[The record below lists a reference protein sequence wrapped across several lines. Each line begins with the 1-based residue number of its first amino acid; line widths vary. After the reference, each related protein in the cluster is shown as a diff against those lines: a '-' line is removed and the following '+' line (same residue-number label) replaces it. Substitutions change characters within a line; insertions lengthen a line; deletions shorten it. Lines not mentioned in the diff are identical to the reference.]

1 MNRHASFAGT
11 AMAVAAIAVAACT
24 NHATPATSTTPA
36 TPGGQESHP
45 TRIPSTLTVIDS
57 NIGAE
62 WTVTVRSITL
72 YQPSKFDTSVPAG
85 THDVVINVTY
95 HAIKGSVG
103 ANPVDWES
111 ASPNGQTLPAVATS
125 QSGALNAAQIKANS
139 SITGNVILQVS
150 NTSSS
155 NVAVY
160 SFGLVEKGSW
170 TIPGDAG

>member
-1 MNRHASFAGT
+1 
-11 AMAVAAIAVAACT
+11 MAVAAMTVAACT
-24 NHATPATSTTPA
+24 NHATPTTPA

-45 TRIPSTLTVIDS
+45 ARIRSTLTVMDS
-57 NIGAE
+57 NMGAE
-62 WTVTVRSITL
+62 WTVAVNSITL
-72 YQPSKFDTSVPAG
+72 YRPSKFDASVPAG

-111 ASPNGQTLPAVATS
+111 ASSNGQTLPAVATS
-125 QSGALNAAQIKANS
+125 QSDALNAAQIQANS

-170 TIPGDAG
+170 VIPGDAG